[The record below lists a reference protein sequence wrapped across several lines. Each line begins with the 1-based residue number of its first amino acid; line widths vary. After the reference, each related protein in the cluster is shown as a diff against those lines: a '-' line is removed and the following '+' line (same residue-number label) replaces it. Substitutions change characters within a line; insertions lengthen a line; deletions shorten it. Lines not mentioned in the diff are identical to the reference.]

1 MKLSHI
7 CAKLSWSYEG
17 EDREISGLQAI
28 QNASDEHIVYL
39 ENEKFLDTLKCTKAG
54 AAIVLEKHRSFLP
67 KGCSVIISQNPHLDM
82 AFLTKLFAHDI
93 VGSVQKP
100 PQIDPSA
107 IVMPNAH
114 IANGTVIKAGVTV
127 MAGAYVGENVTI
139 EEGTTIHPNA
149 VIYNNSIIGKRCHL
163 LSNCVIGSDGF
174 GYAHTKEGAHV
185 KIYHLGNVILEDD
198 VEIGACTTIDRA
210 VFGSTLI
217 KKGTKIDNLVQIGHN
232 CELGEHCIIVSQTGL
247 AGSSVL
253 GRNVVMG
260 GQSATAGHLK
270 IGNFAVIAARGGVS
284 KSLEGGKTY
293 SGFPI
298 MLHKEWLKMQAKIS
312 SFFKKEQGH
321 S

>member
-1 MKLSHI
+1 MKLSEI
-7 CAKLSWSYEG
+7 CAKLSWSYDG
-17 EDREISGLQAI
+17 EDREISGLQAV
-28 QNASDEHIVYL
+28 QSASSEHIVYL
-39 ENEKFLDTLKCTKAG
+39 ENEKFLETLKSTKAG
-54 AAIVLEKHRSFLP
+54 AAIVLEKHRSLVP
-67 KGCSVIISQNPHLDM
+67 KSCSVIVSQNPHLDM
-82 AFLTKLFAHDI
+82 AVLTKLFAPSI
-93 VGSVQKP
+93 VGSVKNP
-100 PQIDPSA
+100 PQIDKSA
-107 IVMPNAH
+107 VIMPNAYVG
-114 IANGTVIKAGVTV
+114 NGAVIKAGVTV
-127 MAGAYVGENVTI
+127 MAGAYIGENVTV
-139 EEGTTIHPNA
+139 EEGTIIHPNA
-149 VIYNNSIIGKRCHL
+149 VVYNNCIIGKRCHL
-163 LSNCVIGSDGF
+163 LANCVIGSDGF

-217 KKGTKIDNLVQIGHN
+217 KKGTKIDNLIQVGHN

-270 IGNFAVIAARGGVS
+270 IGDFATIAARGGVS

-298 MLHKEWLKMQAKIS
+298 MLHKEWLKSQAKLMQ
-312 SFFKKEQGH
+312 FFKKENKN
-321 S
+321 